1 MLIVLICKC
10 EFDSFMGL
18 EKDHFLDGYNI
29 LISLYFSLFFKKG
42 DRIKKAHNRMMSIC
56 GLSILLILMNLRL
69 VDYELEV
76 YINPNPVTATIDG
89 VI

>member
-1 MLIVLICKC
+1 
-10 EFDSFMGL
+10 
-18 EKDHFLDGYNI
+18 
-29 LISLYFSLFFKKG
+29 
-42 DRIKKAHNRMMSIC
+42 MMSIC